1 MIPLKELSISTKKNK
16 AIFKLKKT
24 FNNRAVLGEPAFKRY
39 VIFFDYDKNKI
50 GFA

>member
-1 MIPLKELSISTKKNK
+1 LAIASKGNK
-16 AIFKLKKT
+16 AIFKIKKS

-39 VIFFDYDKNKI
+39 AMFFDYGKNKI